1 MPKKETEVITVT
13 DIFKVSAVLEDGS
26 LDVHLRAILGF
37 RAWHM
42 VVEHEAEL
50 GSDALIYVVQAGDK
64 ADTINTALG
73 FAITGPEA
81 EPPSFLSIEDH
92 GGQWFELAYAR
103 DDTPHIRIFIEVHS
117 DTNQDLM
124 TLCFANM

>member
-1 MPKKETEVITVT
+1 MITLS
-13 DIFKVSAVLEDGS
+13 DIFEVSAALEDYG
-26 LDVHLRAILGF
+26 LDVHLRALLGF

-50 GSDALIYVVQAGDK
+50 STDALIYVVQAGDK

-73 FAITGPEA
+73 FAITGDNP

-103 DDTPHIRIFIEVHS
+103 DDAPHQRIFIEVHS
-117 DTNQDLM
+117 DTDQDLL

>member
-1 MPKKETEVITVT
+1 MIILS
-13 DIFKVSAVLEDGS
+13 DIFEVSATLEDGS
-26 LDVHLRAILGF
+26 LDVHLRALVGF

-50 GSDALIYVVQAGDK
+50 GTDALLYVVQAGNK

-73 FAITGPEA
+73 FAITGPDA

-103 DDTPHIRIFIEVHS
+103 DDAPHQRIFIEVHP
-117 DTNQDLM
+117 DTDQDLLTM
-124 TLCFANM
+124 CFSNL

>member
-1 MPKKETEVITVT
+1 MITLT
-13 DIFKVSAVLEDGS
+13 DIFEVSAVLEDGS

-37 RAWHM
+37 RAWNM

-50 GSDALIYVVQAGDK
+50 GTDALIHVVQAGDK
-64 ADTINTALG
+64 ADTINTVLG
-73 FAITGPEA
+73 FAITGPSA

-103 DDTPHIRIFIEVHS
+103 DDAPHQRIFIEVHS
-117 DTNQDLM
+117 DTDQDLL

>member
-1 MPKKETEVITVT
+1 MITLS
-13 DIFKVSAVLEDGS
+13 DIFEVSAALEDGS

-50 GSDALIYVVQAGDK
+50 GTDALIYVVQAGDK

-73 FAITGPEA
+73 FAITGDSA
-81 EPPSFLSIEDH
+81 EPPSFVSIEDH
-92 GGQWFELAYAR
+92 GSQWFELAYAR
-103 DDTPHIRIFIEVHS
+103 DDAPHQRIFIEVHP
-117 DTNQDLM
+117 DTDQQLLTM
-124 TLCFANM
+124 CFANM

>member
-1 MPKKETEVITVT
+1 MITVS
-13 DIFKVSAVLEDGS
+13 DIFEVSAVLEDYG
-26 LDVHLRAILGF
+26 LDVHLRALLGF

-50 GSDALIYVVQAGDK
+50 GTDAMIYIVQAGDK

-73 FAITGPEA
+73 FAITGPDA
-81 EPPSFLSIEDH
+81 EPPSFISIEDH
-92 GGQWFELAYAR
+92 GGQWFELAYAL
-103 DDTPHIRIFIEVHS
+103 DDAPHQRVFIEVHP
-117 DTNQDLM
+117 DTDQNLL

>member
-1 MPKKETEVITVT
+1 MITLT
-13 DIFKVSAVLEDGS
+13 DIFEVSAALEDGS
-26 LDVHLRAILGF
+26 LDVSLGALLGF

-50 GSDALIYVVQAGDK
+50 GTDVLIHVVQAGDK
-64 ADTINTALG
+64 ADTINAALG
-73 FAITGPEA
+73 FAVTGPDA

-103 DDTPHIRIFIEVHS
+103 DDAPHQRILIEVHPGT
-117 DTNQDLM
+117 DKELLTM
-124 TLCFANM
+124 CFANM

>member
-1 MPKKETEVITVT
+1 MISLT
-13 DIFKVSAVLEDGS
+13 DIFEVSATLEDGS

-37 RAWHM
+37 RAWNM

-50 GSDALIYVVQAGDK
+50 GSDALLYVVQAGDK
-64 ADTINTALG
+64 ADTINDALG

-92 GGQWFELAYAR
+92 GGLWFELAYVR
-103 DDTPHIRIFIEVHS
+103 DDAPHIRIFIEVHP
-117 DTNQDLM
+117 DTEQDLLTM
-124 TLCFANM
+124 CFSNM

>member
-1 MPKKETEVITVT
+1 MITLT
-13 DIFKVSAVLEDGS
+13 DIFEVSAALEDGS

-50 GSDALIYVVQAGDK
+50 GSDALLYVVQAGDT
-64 ADTINTALG
+64 ADTINGALG
-73 FAITGPEA
+73 FAITGPDA
-81 EPPSFLSIEDH
+81 EPPSFLSIENH

-103 DDTPHIRIFIEVHS
+103 HDAPHIRIFIEVHP
-117 DTNQDLM
+117 DTEQDLL
-124 TLCFANM
+124 TLCFSNM